1 MSLQW
6 FNERKFRLTASKFGE
21 ILKCTERRDLTK
33 FCEDIFNPPSL
44 STPAIVHGKTYESV
58 AIEEFE
64 KKFHAKVFKSGLFV
78 NEHFPNYAATPDGVI
93 DDDTIV
99 EVKCPYS
106 ARNEF
111 ISESNSITFLEKN
124 AHGIIELKSKHNY
137 YAQIQ
142 GQLAISGRKMCILIV
157 FTLKDL
163 QIFEINFDPDFIE
176 RELLP
181 SLDNFFMNV
190 YLPFLTSKL

>member
-1 MSLQW
+1 M
-6 FNERKFRLTASKFGE
+6 FN
-21 ILKCTERRDLTK
+21 
-33 FCEDIFNPPSL
+33 
-44 STPAIVHGKTYESV
+44 
-58 AIEEFE
+58 
-64 KKFHAKVFKSGLFV
+64 KKIHAKVFKSGLFV

-142 GQLAISGRKMCILIV
+142 GQLAISWRKMCILIV

-190 YLPFLTSKL
+190 YLPFLTSKLWKFNLLSFKTKNKIFETMKINQLFQNICPSIFNFSVFIERKLRD